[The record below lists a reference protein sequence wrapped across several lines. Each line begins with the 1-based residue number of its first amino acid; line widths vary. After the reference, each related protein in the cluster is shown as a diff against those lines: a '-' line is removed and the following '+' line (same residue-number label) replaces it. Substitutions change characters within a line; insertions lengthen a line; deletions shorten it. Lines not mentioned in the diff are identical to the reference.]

1 MGFNEQ
7 IEPNKERNGY
17 ANEKEEH
24 YHSLFSLLYVYFCLL
39 CSLIGF
45 NIAGFSY
52 GGMFGETGI
61 KKGHRL
67 SRRFSYNFQ
76 LIQTLRPNDQM
87 RVVESIFQTRLMRDI
102 QKHVSQGEGGN
113 YC

>member
-17 ANEKEEH
+17 ANEKK
-24 YHSLFSLLYVYFCLL
+24 SIITLCFVVVCAILLNYVAF
-39 CSLIGF
+39 IGF

-61 KKGHRL
+61 KRA
-67 SRRFSYNFQ
+67 S
-76 LIQTLRPNDQM
+76 T
-87 RVVESIFQTRLMRDI
+87 
-102 QKHVSQGEGGN
+102 
-113 YC
+113 

>member
-24 YHSLFSLLYVYFCLL
+24 YHSLFVVVCAILLNYVAF
-39 CSLIGF
+39 IGF

-61 KKGHRL
+61 KRA
-67 SRRFSYNFQ
+67 S
-76 LIQTLRPNDQM
+76 T
-87 RVVESIFQTRLMRDI
+87 
-102 QKHVSQGEGGN
+102 
-113 YC
+113 